1 MRTVLRSRA
10 ENINK
15 CFKSEYGDYSDGWE
29 TGREKGCP
37 SPGPVTG
44 DQRTAWAVTM
54 FVLCVP
60 FSTFS
65 DSNQLVIS
73 LVLVLK
79 TPWRSCLSGVARSG
93 WETCHKAVARRVLED
108 APDSQWEVGSK
119 RVRLHLGLVAKRPLP
134 SYSVCL
140 LWYSWQE
147 HTGILFFISLFVCGL
162 GLTLFLD
169 RMANGPFTPLSFSL
183 EH

>member
-1 MRTVLRSRA
+1 M
-10 ENINK
+10 
-15 CFKSEYGDYSDGWE
+15 E
-29 TGREKGCP
+29 TIQMAGREEEKRAVLLQDQWLEIR
-37 SPGPVTG
+37 GPLE
-44 DQRTAWAVTM
+44 Q
-54 FVLCVP
+54 LPCLSCVCL
-60 FSTFS
+60 STFS
-65 DSNQLVIS
+65 DSNQLLIS

-169 RMANGPFTPLSFSL
+169 RLGHGPSTPLSFTYNTGRRLRL
-183 EH
+183 ELTIFQ